1 MKNDPRPGQSPLLP
15 PREGRGPSKASG
27 FAGPFQSGRE
37 DTPAGL
43 AAGLAAGR
51 GAAITSRVFRYAPDA
66 PGAADDSADRVAAL
80 PRASRDERDDGPR
93 LFQVGRLPVRPL

>member
-43 AAGLAAGR
+43 AAGR

-66 PGAADDSADRVAAL
+66 PGAADDSADRVAAP

-93 LFQVGRLPVRPL
+93 LFQAGRHPVRPL